1 MSRMVVKIAGES
13 GTGIESTGMIA
24 MKSLKDLGYYIFAD
38 REFPSLIKGGVANY
52 QINFSNKPIYSLS
65 RNYHIGVAV
74 DRQGLQNCLET
85 IKPGGLIINGFE
97 SWNKIFP
104 NLNQLS
110 DEKKIT
116 IAQIPARSLIR
127 EQGGSNVMINT
138 LLLGVLWKM
147 LGLSLEV
154 VNSRLIE
161 QFQEKPALIDLN
173 VKCLKIGYNF
183 LDLTL
188 TDLPD
193 WLSDK
198 NIQNLNTENLLVDG
212 NTALSLGAIHCGVRA
227 YYAYPMSPASSILSF
242 LAKTAHQT
250 GIVVKQAEDE
260 ITAAQ
265 MALGSMHVGTRAFT
279 ATSGGGF
286 DLMTETVS
294 LAGMIETPIVVV
306 VAQRPGP
313 ATGLPTWT
321 AQADLNLAIYSSHGE
336 FAKIVLACSDP
347 TSAYTAIQQ
356 AFNLVE
362 KFQCPVIVLTEKTI
376 AESKTTVANFPEKTI
391 PINRGLIN
399 LDEETNLKPS
409 DRYALTDTGVSKR
422 WLPGQSQV
430 IYLANGDEHQE
441 DGSLDETER
450 VADMIWKR
458 VKKLKTIADNLPE
471 PEIFGPEEGADISF
485 VGWGSSKNVVL
496 DAINSSRVKINYLH
510 FTYLWPL
517 KTNKLLDFFRKNKN
531 VHLIEGNATG
541 QLGQLITQQTGLNFI
556 GKLLKWNGRPFYV
569 EDVLNYVDK
578 YTNTDKF

>member
-1 MSRMVVKIAGES
+1 
-13 GTGIESTGMIA
+13 
-24 MKSLKDLGYYIFAD
+24 
-38 REFPSLIKGGVANY
+38 
-52 QINFSNKPIYSLS
+52 
-65 RNYHIGVAV
+65 
-74 DRQGLQNCLET
+74 
-85 IKPGGLIINGFE
+85 
-97 SWNKIFP
+97 
-104 NLNQLS
+104 
-110 DEKKIT
+110 
-116 IAQIPARSLIR
+116 
-127 EQGGSNVMINT
+127 
-138 LLLGVLWKM
+138 LWKI

-173 VKCLKIGYNF
+173 VKCLQIGYNF

-294 LAGMIETPIVVV
+294 LAAMIETPMVVV

-347 TSAYTAIQQ
+347 ASAYTAIQQ
-356 AFNLVE
+356 AFNLAE

-376 AESKTTVANFPEKTI
+376 AESKTTVANFLEKTI
-391 PINRGLIN
+391 PIDRGLIN

-422 WLPGQSQV
+422 WLPGQSRV

-458 VKKLKTIADNLPE
+458 VKKLKAIADNLPE
-471 PEIFGPEEGADISF
+471 PEIFGPEGGANISF

-496 DAINSSRVKINYLH
+496 DVMNNSRVKINYLH

-517 KTNKLLDFFRKNKN
+517 KTNKLLDFFKKNKN
-531 VHLIEGNATG
+531 VHLIEDNATG

-569 EDVLNYVDK
+569 EDVLDYVDK